1 MNRMISIIV
10 PMYNMEKYILELLN
24 SIKNQSYQ
32 EYEVILIDDGSTDKT
47 AIIVKDFIKNDSRF
61 KLILKSNQGVSS
73 ARNTGLD
80 LAKGDYIFFAD
91 ADDLLEEDSLK
102 NVSNSIGTS
111 ELGYYGY
118 CTTSGKKI
126 AAYKQITFSTSEF
139 IEMLEN
145 GEADGFLWN
154 KIFKS
159 EIIRKYNLRFEKDI
173 IFWEDLCFVIKY
185 LNYINSLTC
194 NSYIIYKY
202 RLNDSG
208 VTSRFDIKK
217 QENCFLATDYI
228 LKDALLSQKDVFIRY
243 AEKLRFNTELH
254 LCLMSLKKR
263 DTLNCFEKYS
273 NLLQKE
279 YLRKSWIGIFNKI
292 YLLLIILIRKI
303 IIRRG

>member
-1 MNRMISIIV
+1 
-10 PMYNMEKYILELLN
+10 
-24 SIKNQSYQ
+24 
-32 EYEVILIDDGSTDKT
+32 
-47 AIIVKDFIKNDSRF
+47 
-61 KLILKSNQGVSS
+61 
-73 ARNTGLD
+73 
-80 LAKGDYIFFAD
+80 
-91 ADDLLEEDSLK
+91 
-102 NVSNSIGTS
+102 
-111 ELGYYGY
+111 
-118 CTTSGKKI
+118 
-126 AAYKQITFSTSEF
+126 
-139 IEMLEN
+139 MLEN

-159 EIIRKYNLRFEKDI
+159 EIIRKYNLRFEKNI
-173 IFWEDLCFVIKY
+173 FFWEDLCFVIKY

-228 LKDALLSQKDVFIRY
+228 LKDALLSQKEVFIRY

-292 YLLLIILIRKI
+292 YLLLIIFIRKI